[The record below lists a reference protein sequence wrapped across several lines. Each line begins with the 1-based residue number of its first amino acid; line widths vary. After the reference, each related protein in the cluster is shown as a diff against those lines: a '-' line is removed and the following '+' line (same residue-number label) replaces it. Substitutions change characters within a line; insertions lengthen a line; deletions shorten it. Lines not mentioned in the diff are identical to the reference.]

1 MDAREKVA
9 VLSILV
15 NTGLAVFK
23 FVLGTLSGSVAIV
36 ADGIHSTSD
45 IVSSIAVLLGLRLSQ
60 RKSKNFPYGLYKVEN
75 IIAIVS
81 AMAIFF
87 AGFEIVKEVVFQSGH
102 ATITY
107 IPAAMIGVCVTI
119 GVTYLFSR
127 YEIRV
132 GKAVGSPS
140 LIADGEH
147 IRTDMLSTVVVLL
160 SLVGQYFDISL
171 DKPAAAIVVLF
182 IVHAGWEILVGGA
195 KVLLDASLD
204 HETLIRIREMLLE
217 EPIVR
222 EIKSLTGRNSGS
234 YKFIE
239 AEIVVNA
246 YDLAKAHSASTHL
259 EQSIKAQIQNVDHI
273 LIHYEPV
280 QKEALVYAVPLQD
293 RDGTVSEHYGEA
305 PYIAIFSKHLK
316 THEILRQDMLENPF
330 MTQETGKGIAL
341 SEFLVQ
347 QGVDVVLIRTP
358 LHGKGPEYV
367 FADANVEI
375 RMTQETQ
382 LYDIMNTIE

>member
-9 VLSILV
+9 GLSILT

-23 FVLGTLSGSVAIV
+23 FTLGTVSGSVAIV

-60 RKSKNFPYGLYKVEN
+60 RKSKNFPYGLYKIEN

-87 AGFEIVKEVVFQSGH
+87 AGYEIVKEVVFQSGH
-102 ATITY
+102 ATITH
-107 IPAAMIGVCVTI
+107 IPVAMIGVCVTI

-132 GKAVGSPS
+132 GKAVESPS
-140 LIADGEH
+140 LVADGEH
-147 IRTDMLSTVVVLL
+147 IRTDMLSTIVVLG
-160 SLVGQYFDISL
+160 SLVGQYFGYPL
-171 DKPAAAIVVLF
+171 DKPAVVIVALF
-182 IVHAGWEILVGGA
+182 IAHAGWEILVGGV

-204 HETLIRIREMLLE
+204 PEILIRIREMLLE

-239 AEIVVNA
+239 AEIVMNV
-246 YDLAKAHSASTHL
+246 YDLEKAHSASIHI
-259 EQSIKAQIQNVDHI
+259 ERNIKAHIQNVDHV
-273 LIHYEPV
+273 LIHYEPI
-280 QKEALVYAVPLQD
+280 QKDSLVYAVPLGD
-293 RDGTVSEHYGEA
+293 KDGTVSEHYGEA

-316 THEILRQDMLENPF
+316 THEILRQEILDNPF
-330 MTQETGKGIAL
+330 VKEKTGKGIVL

-347 QGVDVVLIRTP
+347 QGVDLVLITTP

-375 RMTQETQ
+375 RMTKETQ
-382 LYDIMNTIE
+382 LQNIMNTIE